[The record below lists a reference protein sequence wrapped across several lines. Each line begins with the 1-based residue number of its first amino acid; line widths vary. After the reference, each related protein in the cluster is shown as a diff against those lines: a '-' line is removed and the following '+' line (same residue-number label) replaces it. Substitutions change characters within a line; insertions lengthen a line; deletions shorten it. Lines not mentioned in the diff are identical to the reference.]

1 MAFQKETPRS
11 WVWLIW
17 QLPISAKAS
26 MAGAA
31 AVHHLVGQSQQQW
44 WKAPT
49 NKSLAGIHK
58 TRHSL
63 SSNSPSKRDCYGSYV
78 SGRVYPDYAALHF

>member
-1 MAFQKETPRS
+1 MALSELSWCCQPRLSPLPPSS
-11 WVWLIW
+11 WQHLEPW
-17 QLPISAKAS
+17 
-26 MAGAA
+26 AA
-31 AVHHLVGQSQQQW
+31 RVGQSQQQW